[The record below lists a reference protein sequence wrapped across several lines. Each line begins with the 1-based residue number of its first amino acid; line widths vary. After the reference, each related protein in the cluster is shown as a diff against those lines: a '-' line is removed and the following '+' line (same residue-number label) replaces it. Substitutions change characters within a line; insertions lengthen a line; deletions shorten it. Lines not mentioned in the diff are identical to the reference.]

1 MAKWQR
7 FQYHPY
13 IPLGDDGRRVTGSK
27 EHIALSRRAAAE
39 GSVLLKNEGDILPLE
54 KGAKVALFGK
64 ASVDYVKGGGGS
76 GDVTVAYVLDLCQ
89 TMEEKQAEGKISVF
103 KPLSE
108 FYRENVAQQ
117 RLEGKEPGF
126 TVEPEIPAE
135 LLDAAANVADVAVIS
150 ICRFSKEE
158 WDRKGEKD
166 DGDFYLSPQEQKMVA
181 DVSER
186 FSKIVVVLNV
196 GGMVDTSWFCHDP
209 KIQGVL
215 LAWQGGMEGAGAE
228 ADILCGDAYPSGK
241 LVDTFAASFDDYPSS
256 YNFNESE
263 DFVCYTDDIF
273 VGYRYFETIPGAA
286 EKVNYPFGFGLG
298 YTTFAMECIHAEEK
312 DGVLRVAVRV
322 TNTGKR
328 PGKEVVQ
335 LYSAA
340 PKCRMEMPKLEL
352 RAFGKT
358 KELAAG
364 ESQVLE
370 LCFPVD
376 ELAVYDEKLAA
387 YVIPA
392 GSYRILAGNSV
403 RDLEEVYSVEF
414 AKEVMTCQLQNRCVP
429 SKLPCRLKADG
440 TYEQLEV
447 REYEPKESYDNWPAI
462 VDRSMEHILPDTSGF
477 EIKKE
482 NNKRLT
488 LGMVAKGEVA
498 LEDFLT
504 GLTNDELITLV
515 GGTANRGVADT
526 RGHGGL
532 DYLEIPA
539 AMTADGPAGVRFKAD
554 RGVNTTAWPVAT
566 MLACS
571 WDPELVYEVGVAGGM
586 ETEENNMAM
595 WLTPAINI
603 HRSPLCGRNFEYYSE
618 DPLISGKLAAAMV
631 RGIQSRGVSA
641 CVKHFCVNNKETN
654 RKKSDSILSE
664 RALREIYIKAFEIV
678 VKESDVWSVMTAYNI
693 INGTYTSESKDL
705 IKGILRGEWGYEGL
719 VITDW
724 RNLAE
729 PAREVLA
736 GNNIRMPQGSP
747 KRLQKALEEG
757 VITREDLIYNVR
769 YLLKYLLRL
778 K

>member
-7 FQYHPY
+7 LNYLPY
-13 IPLGDDGRRVTGSK
+13 IPLGVDGRRVTGSK

-39 GSVLLKNEGDILPLE
+39 GSVLLKNEKGILPLE

-76 GDVTVAYVLDLCQ
+76 GDVTVAYVLDLCR
-89 TMEEKQAEGKISVF
+89 TMEEKQAEGKVSVYR
-103 KPLSE
+103 PLCE
-108 FYRENVAQQ
+108 FYRENVAKQ
-117 RLEGKEPGF
+117 RLEGKQPGF
-126 TVEPEIPAE
+126 TVEPKIPEE
-135 LLDAAANVADVAVIS
+135 LLDGAAEAADVAIIS
-150 ICRFSKEE
+150 ICRFSKEAY
-158 WDRKGEKD
+158 DRKGEKD
-166 DGDFYLSPQEQKMVA
+166 DGDFYLSPEEQKMVA
-181 DVSER
+181 DVSSR

-196 GGMVDTSWFCHDP
+196 GGMVDTSWFRNNP
-209 KIQGVL
+209 KIQAVL

-228 ADILCGDAYPSGK
+228 ADILCGDTYPSGK
-241 LVDTFAASFDDYPSS
+241 LVDTFAAGFDDYPSS
-256 YNFNESE
+256 CNFNES
-263 DFVCYTDDIF
+263 DDYVCYTDDIF
-273 VGYRYFETIPGAA
+273 VGYRYFETVPGAA

-298 YTTFAMECIHAEEK
+298 YTTFSLECIHTEEK
-312 DGVLRVAVRV
+312 DGEIRVAVRV
-322 TNTGKR
+322 TNTGSR

-340 PKCRMEMPKLEL
+340 PKCRLDMPKVEL
-352 RAFGKT
+352 RAFAKT

-370 LCFPVD
+370 LRVSVK

-387 YVIPA
+387 YVIPE
-392 GSYRILAGNSV
+392 GNYRILAGNSV
-403 RDLEEVYSVEF
+403 RDLEEVYSVAF
-414 AKEVMTCQLQNRCVP
+414 AEEVLIRQLQNRCVP
-429 SKLPCRLKADG
+429 RKLPCRLKADG

-447 REYEPKESYDNWPAI
+447 REYAPKEKYPHWPEF
-462 VDRSMEHILPDTSGF
+462 VFKQMEHILPDMSGF
-477 EIKKE
+477 KVDKNRI
-482 NNKRLT
+482 NLRQ
-488 LGMVAKGEVA
+488 VAKGEA
-498 LEDFLT
+498 ELEDFLA
-504 GLTNDELITLV
+504 GLTDDELITLV
-515 GGTANRGVADT
+515 GGTPNRGVADT
-526 RGHGGL
+526 SGQGGL

-571 WDPELVYEVGVAGGM
+571 WNEELVYEVGVAGGL

-618 DPLISGKLAAAMV
+618 DPLVAGKLAAAMV
-631 RGIQSRGVSA
+631 RGIQSRGVAA

-654 RKKSDSILSE
+654 RRNSDSILSE
-664 RALREIYIKAFEIV
+664 RALREIYLKAFEIV

-705 IKGILRGEWGYEGL
+705 LTGILRGEWGYQGL

-724 RNLAE
+724 DNLAE

-736 GNNIRMPQGSP
+736 GNNVRMPQGSP

-757 VITREDLIYNVR
+757 VITRKDLIDNVR
-769 YLLKYLLRL
+769 YLMNYLLKL

>member
-7 FQYHPY
+7 FQYLPY
-13 IPLGDDGRRVTGSK
+13 IPLGSDGRRVTGSR

-39 GSVLLKNEGDILPLE
+39 GSVLLKNEGGILPLE

-89 TMEEKQAEGKISVF
+89 SMEEKQREGKVSVF
-103 KPLSE
+103 RPLCE

-117 RLEGKEPGF
+117 RLEGKQPGF
-126 TVEPEIPAE
+126 TVEPEIPAQ
-135 LLDAAANVADVAVIS
+135 LLEEAAKATDVAIIS
-150 ICRFSKEE
+150 ICRFSKES

-166 DGDFYLSPQEQKMVA
+166 DGDFYLSPEEQRMVA
-181 DVSER
+181 DVSAR

-196 GGMVDTSWFCHDP
+196 GGMVDTSWFRNDP
-209 KIQGVL
+209 KIQAVL

-228 ADILCGDAYPSGK
+228 ADILCGDCYPSGK

-298 YTTFAMECIHAEEK
+298 YTTFKLECIHAEEK
-312 DGVLRVAVRV
+312 DGVIRVAVRV
-322 TNTGKR
+322 TNTGSR

-358 KELAAG
+358 RELAAG

-370 LCFPVD
+370 LCFPVN

-392 GSYRILAGNSV
+392 GRYDILVGNSV
-403 RDLEEVYSVEF
+403 RNLEEVYSVEF
-414 AKEVMTCQLQNRCVP
+414 AEEVLTRQLENRCVP

-447 REYEPKESYDNWPAI
+447 REYAPKEKYPHWPEFVFRAK
-462 VDRSMEHILPDTSGF
+462 EHILPDTSGF
-477 EIKKE
+477 VVDKDRI
-482 NNKRLT
+482 NLRQ
-488 LGMVAKGEVA
+488 VANGEA
-498 LEDFLT
+498 DLEDFLA
-504 GLTNDELITLV
+504 GLTDDELITLV
-515 GGTANRGVADT
+515 GGTPNRGVADT

-571 WDPELVYEVGVAGGM
+571 WDAELVYEVGVAGGL

-618 DPLISGKLAAAMV
+618 DPLLSGKLAAAMV

-654 RKKSDSILSE
+654 RRASDSILSE

-678 VKESDVWSVMTAYNI
+678 VKESDAWAVMTAYNI

-705 IKGILRGEWGYEGL
+705 IQGILRGEWGYEGL

-724 RNLAE
+724 DNLAE

-736 GNNIRMPQGSP
+736 GNNVRMPQGSP

-769 YLLKYLLRL
+769 YLMKYLLRL

>member
-7 FQYHPY
+7 FQYLPY
-13 IPLGDDGRRVTGSK
+13 IPLGADGRRVTGSK

-39 GSVLLKNEGDILPLE
+39 GSVLLKNENDVLPLE

-76 GDVTVAYVLDLCQ
+76 GDVTVEYVLDLCQ
-89 TMEEKQAEGKISVF
+89 TMEEKQREGKVSVF
-103 KPLSE
+103 RPLCE
-108 FYRENVAQQ
+108 FYRENVAEQ
-117 RLEGKEPGF
+117 RLEGKKPGF
-126 TVEPEIPAE
+126 TVEPEIPAQ
-135 LLDAAANVADVAVIS
+135 LLEEAAKAADVAIIS
-150 ICRFSKEE
+150 ICRFSKEG

-166 DGDFYLSPQEQKMVA
+166 DGDFYLSPEEQKMVA

-196 GGMVDTSWFCHDP
+196 GGMVDTSWFRNDP
-209 KIQGVL
+209 KIQAVL

-256 YNFNESE
+256 YNFNES
-263 DFVCYTDDIF
+263 DDYVCYTDDIF

-298 YTTFAMECIHAEEK
+298 YTTFKLECIHAEEK
-312 DGVLRVAVRV
+312 DGVVRVAVRV
-322 TNTGKR
+322 TNTGKG

-340 PKCRMEMPKLEL
+340 PKCRLDMPKVEL
-352 RAFGKT
+352 RSFAKT
-358 KELAAG
+358 KELAVG
-364 ESQVLE
+364 ESQILE
-370 LCFPVD
+370 LCVSVN

-392 GSYRILAGNSV
+392 GKYGILVGNSI
-403 RDLEEVYSVEF
+403 RDLSEVYAVEVPEEVL
-414 AKEVMTCQLQNRCVP
+414 TCQLENRCVP

-440 TYEQLEV
+440 SYEQLEV
-447 REYEPKESYDNWPAI
+447 REYAPKEKYPHWPEF
-462 VDRSMEHILPDTSGF
+462 VFKRTEHILPDKSGF
-477 EIKKE
+477 KVDE
-482 NNKRLT
+482 NRINLRQ
-488 LGMVAKGEVA
+488 VANGETD
-498 LEDFLT
+498 LEDFLA
-504 GLTNDELITLV
+504 GLTDDELITLV
-515 GGTANRGVADT
+515 GGTPNRGVADT
-526 RGHGGL
+526 SGQGGL

-571 WDPELVYEVGVAGGM
+571 WNDELVYEVGVAGGM

-618 DPLISGKLAAAMV
+618 DPLVAGKLAAAMV

-654 RKKSDSILSE
+654 RRASDSILSE

-705 IKGILRGEWGYEGL
+705 ITGILRGEWGYEGL

-724 RNLAE
+724 DNLAE

-736 GNNIRMPQGSP
+736 GNNVRMPQGSP

-757 VITREDLIYNVR
+757 VITRKDLIDNVR
-769 YLLKYLLRL
+769 YLMTYLLRL

>member
-7 FQYHPY
+7 FQYLPY
-13 IPLGDDGRRVTGSK
+13 IPLGEDGRRVTGSK

-39 GSVLLKNEGDILPLE
+39 GSVLLKNENDILPLE
-54 KGAKVALFGK
+54 EGAKVALFGK

-89 TMEEKQAEGKISVF
+89 TMEEKQSQGKVSVY
-103 KPLSE
+103 KPLCE

-117 RLEGKEPGF
+117 RLEGKQPGF
-126 TVEPEIPAE
+126 TVEPEIPAQ
-135 LLDAAANVADVAVIS
+135 LLDGAAEAADVAIIS
-150 ICRFSKEE
+150 ICRFSKES

-166 DGDFYLSPQEQKMVA
+166 DGDFYLSPEEQKMVA
-181 DVSER
+181 DVSAR

-196 GGMVDTSWFCHDP
+196 GGMVDTSWFHHNP

-228 ADILCGDAYPSGK
+228 ADILCGDSYPSGK
-241 LVDTFAASFDDYPSS
+241 LVDTFAKDFDAYPSS
-256 YNFNESE
+256 YNFNES
-263 DFVCYTDDIF
+263 DDYVCYTDDIF

-298 YTTFAMECIHAEEK
+298 YTTFKLECVRAEEK
-312 DGVLRVAVRV
+312 DGEVRAAVRV

-340 PKCRMEMPKLEL
+340 PKCRLEMPKLEL
-352 RAFGKT
+352 RAFAKT
-358 KELAAG
+358 KELQAG

-370 LCFPVD
+370 LSVPTQ

-392 GSYRILAGNSV
+392 GRYDILVGNSV
-403 RDLEEVYSVEF
+403 RALESVCAVEVPEEVLVR
-414 AKEVMTCQLQNRCVP
+414 QLANRCVP

-447 REYEPKESYDNWPAI
+447 REYEPKEAYESWPE
-462 VDRSMEHILPDTSGF
+462 VVKRGMEHILPDTSGY
-477 EIKKE
+477 ERSKDGNDRI
-482 NNKRLT
+482 T
-488 LGMVAKGEVA
+488 LRMVAQGEVE
-498 LEDFLT
+498 LEEFLES
-504 GLTNDELITLV
+504 LTNDELITLL

-532 DYLEIPA
+532 NYLEIPA
-539 AMTADGPAGVRFKAD
+539 AMTADGPAGVRFKED

-571 WDPELVYEVGVAGGM
+571 WNAELVYEVGVAGGM

-618 DPLISGKLAAAMV
+618 DPLVAGKLAAAMT
-631 RGIQSRGVSA
+631 RGIQSRGVAA

-654 RKKSDSILSE
+654 RKSSDSILSE
-664 RALREIYIKAFEIV
+664 RALREIYLKAFEIV
-678 VKESDVWSVMTAYNI
+678 AKESDVWAVMTAYNL

-705 IKGILRGEWGYEGL
+705 IKGILRDEWGYEGL

-736 GNNIRMPQGSP
+736 GNNVRMPQGSP

-769 YLLKYLLRL
+769 YLMNYLLKL

>member
-13 IPLGDDGRRVTGSK
+13 IPLGADGRRVTGSK

-39 GSVLLKNEGDILPLE
+39 GSVLLKNENGVLPLE

-76 GDVTVAYVLDLCQ
+76 GDVTVEYVLNLCQ
-89 TMEEKQAEGKISVF
+89 TMEEKQSEGKISVF
-103 KPLSE
+103 KPLND
-108 FYRENVAQQ
+108 FYRENVVQQ
-117 RLEGKEPGF
+117 RLEGKEPGY

-135 LLDAAANVADVAVIS
+135 LLEKAAEAADVAIIS
-150 ICRFSKEE
+150 ICRFSKES

-166 DGDFYLSPQEQKMVA
+166 DGDFYLSPEEQKMVA
-181 DVSER
+181 DVSGR
-186 FSKIVVVLNV
+186 FDQIVVVLNV
-196 GGMVDTSWFCHDP
+196 GGMVDTSWFHHNP
-209 KIQGVL
+209 KIQAVL

-298 YTTFAMECIHAEEK
+298 YTTFAMECIHADEK
-312 DGVLRVAVRV
+312 DGSIRVAVRV

-340 PKCRMEMPKLEL
+340 PKCRMEMPRVEL
-352 RAFGKT
+352 RAFAKT

-392 GSYRILAGNSV
+392 GKYSILFGNSV
-403 RDLEEVYSVEF
+403 RDLEEVYAVEF
-414 AKEVMTCQLQNRCVP
+414 AEEVLTRQLQNRCVP

-447 REYEPKESYDNWPAI
+447 WEYEPKERYPHWPPF
-462 VDRSMEHILPDTSGF
+462 VFKTKEHILPDTSGF
-477 EIKKE
+477 KPDQTRI
-482 NNKRLT
+482 T
-488 LGMVAKGEVA
+488 LRQVANGKA
-498 LEDFLT
+498 NLEDFLES
-504 GLTNDELITLV
+504 LTDDELITLV
-515 GGTANRGVADT
+515 GGTPNRGVADT
-526 RGHGGL
+526 KGHGGL
-532 DYLEIPA
+532 DYLDIPA

-618 DPLISGKLAAAMV
+618 DPLVSGKLAAAMV

-654 RKKSDSILSE
+654 RKKSDSVLSE

-724 RNLAE
+724 DNLAE

-769 YLLKYLLRL
+769 YLMKYLLRL

>member
-7 FQYHPY
+7 FQYLPY
-13 IPLGDDGRRVTGSK
+13 IPLGANGCRVTGSK

-39 GSVLLKNEGDILPLE
+39 GSVLLKNENHILPLE

-89 TMEEKQAEGKISVF
+89 TMEEKQSEGKVSVF
-103 KPLSE
+103 KPLND

-117 RLEGKEPGF
+117 RLEGKEPGY

-135 LLDAAANVADVAVIS
+135 LLEKAAEAADVAIIS
-150 ICRFSKEE
+150 ICRFSKES

-166 DGDFYLSPQEQKMVA
+166 DGDFYLSPEEQKMVA
-181 DVSER
+181 DVSGR
-186 FSKIVVVLNV
+186 FDQIVVVLNV
-196 GGMVDTSWFCHDP
+196 GGMVDTSWFHHNP
-209 KIQGVL
+209 KIQAVL

-263 DFVCYTDDIF
+263 DYVCYTDDIF

-298 YTTFAMECIHAEEK
+298 YTTFKLECIHTEEK
-312 DGVLRVAVRV
+312 DGEIRAAVRV

-328 PGKEVVQ
+328 AGKEVVQ

-340 PKCRMEMPKLEL
+340 PKCRLEMPKLEL
-352 RAFGKT
+352 RAFAKT

-370 LCFPVD
+370 LCFPVN

-392 GSYRILAGNSV
+392 GRYAILAGNSV
-403 RDLEEVYSVEF
+403 RDLEEVYAVEF
-414 AKEVMTCQLQNRCVP
+414 ANEVLTRQLQNRCVP

-447 REYEPKESYDNWPAI
+447 REYEPKDPYSDWPERI
-462 VDRSMEHILPDTSGF
+462 NYGKEHILPDTSGF
-477 EIKKE
+477 GKDQERI
-482 NNKRLT
+482 T
-488 LGMVAKGEVA
+488 LRMVAEGEA
-498 LEDFLT
+498 ELEDFLN
-504 GLTNDELITLV
+504 GLTDDELITLV
-515 GGTANRGVADT
+515 GGTPNRGVADT

-571 WDPELVYEVGVAGGM
+571 WDAELVYEVGVAGGL

-618 DPLISGKLAAAMV
+618 DPLVSGKLAAAMV
-631 RGIQSRGVSA
+631 RGIQSRGVAA

-654 RKKSDSILSE
+654 RKNSDSILSE

-705 IKGILRGEWGYEGL
+705 IQGILRGEWGYEGL

-724 RNLAE
+724 NNFAE

-769 YLLKYLLRL
+769 YLMKYLLRL

>member
-7 FQYHPY
+7 LNYLPY
-13 IPLGDDGRRVTGSK
+13 IPLGIDGRRVTGSR

-39 GSVLLKNEGDILPLE
+39 GSVLLKNENGILPLE

-89 TMEEKQAEGKISVF
+89 TMEEKQGEGKVSVF
-103 KPLSE
+103 RPLCE

-117 RLEGKEPGF
+117 RLEGKQPGF
-126 TVEPEIPAE
+126 TVEPVIPGE
-135 LLDAAANVADVAVIS
+135 LLDGAAEAADVAIIS
-150 ICRFSKEE
+150 ICRFSKEAY
-158 WDRKGEKD
+158 DRKGEKD
-166 DGDFYLSPQEQKMVA
+166 DGDFYLSPEEQKMVA
-181 DVSER
+181 DVSSR

-196 GGMVDTSWFCHDP
+196 GGMVDTSWFRNNP
-209 KIQGVL
+209 KIQAVL

-228 ADILCGDAYPSGK
+228 ADILCGDTYPSGK

-256 YNFNESE
+256 YNFNES
-263 DFVCYTDDIF
+263 DDYVCYTDDIF

-298 YTTFAMECIHAEEK
+298 YTTFSLECIHAEEK
-312 DGVLRVAVRV
+312 NGVIRAAVRV
-322 TNTGKR
+322 TNTGNR

-340 PKCRMEMPKLEL
+340 PKCRLDMPKMEL
-352 RAFGKT
+352 RSFAKT
-358 KELAAG
+358 KELATG

-370 LCFPVD
+370 LCVPVK

-387 YVIPA
+387 YVIPT
-392 GSYRILAGNSV
+392 GKYGILVGNSI
-403 RDLEEVYSVEF
+403 RKLEQVYAVEIPQEVL
-414 AKEVMTCQLQNRCVP
+414 TRQLENRCVP

-440 TYEQLEV
+440 SYEQLQV
-447 REYEPKESYDNWPAI
+447 REYEPKEKYPHWPEF
-462 VDRSMEHILPDTSGF
+462 VFKQMEHILPDMSGF
-477 EIKKE
+477 KVDKNRI
-482 NNKRLT
+482 NLRQ
-488 LGMVAKGEVA
+488 VAKGEA
-498 LEDFLT
+498 ELEDFLA
-504 GLTNDELITLV
+504 GLTDDELIALV
-515 GGTANRGVADT
+515 GGTPNRGVADT
-526 RGHGGL
+526 SGQGGL
-532 DYLEIPA
+532 GYLEIPA

-571 WDPELVYEVGVAGGM
+571 WNEELVYEVGVAGGM

-618 DPLISGKLAAAMV
+618 DPLVSGKLAAAMV

-654 RKKSDSILSE
+654 RRASDSVLSE

-705 IKGILRGEWGYEGL
+705 LTGILRGEWGYQGL

-724 RNLAE
+724 DNLAE

-736 GNNIRMPQGSP
+736 GNNVRMPQGSP

-757 VITREDLIYNVR
+757 VITRKDLIDNVR
-769 YLLKYLLRL
+769 YLMNYLLKL